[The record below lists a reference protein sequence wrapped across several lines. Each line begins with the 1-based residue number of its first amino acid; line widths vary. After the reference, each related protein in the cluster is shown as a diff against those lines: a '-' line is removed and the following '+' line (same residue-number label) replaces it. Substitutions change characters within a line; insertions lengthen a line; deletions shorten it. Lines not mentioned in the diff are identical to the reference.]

1 VNAIGGTELDRKL
14 LAALERIGQAQ
25 RVLQWDQAKRHGL
38 TPIQLQLL
46 VRIGSE
52 PRHRRRVTAL
62 AAELD
67 VSGPTVSDAVAAL
80 RRKRLVESGPAPAD
94 RRATQL
100 ELTERGRKLAG
111 ELNAWQERIA
121 SRLPAVAGED
131 KAAALG
137 MLLDLI
143 GELQRERV
151 ITVARMCTTCRFFAR
166 DAHPG
171 EPLRHHCRLL
181 DAPIGQADLR
191 VDCPEHQPAVGQAAD
206 AIRGSRCR

>member
-1 VNAIGGTELDRKL
+1 MSDDEGFGSTELDRKL
-14 LAALERIGQAQ
+14 VAALERIGQAQ
-25 RVLQWDQAKRHGL
+25 RVLQWDEGKRHGL

-46 VRIGSE
+46 LRIGTE

-67 VSGPTVSDAVAAL
+67 VKGPTVSDAVAAL
-80 RRKRLVESGPAPAD
+80 RRKRLVESGPAPHD

-111 ELNAWQERIA
+111 DLNAWQDRIV
-121 SRLPAVAGED
+121 SGLPAVASED
-131 KAAALG
+131 KAATLAT
-137 MLLDLI
+137 LLDLI
-143 GELQRERV
+143 GALRREGV

-171 EPLRHHCRLL
+171 QPLRHHCRLL
-181 DAPIGQADLR
+181 DAPIGRADLR
-191 VDCPEHQPAVGQAAD
+191 VDCPEHRPAVGHAAD
-206 AIRGSRCR
+206 GIGG